1 MNFGKPW
8 VLPTVFL
15 FKRPLSVYTGTKNER
30 GRGLCRFL
38 IPMPIMTRTALTA
51 TGMRSFPP
59 CRGSAWGWCW
69 TRDATCP
76 PPVRRQS
83 WRNRYPHVYAA
94 VGVHPEDCDGFQD
107 SDLTE
112 LRQLLERPKV
122 VAIGEI
128 GLDYYW
134 EDNPPRAFQQ
144 TVFRKQLALAAELD
158 LPVIVHDREAHGDC
172 LAIIKEFPTVTG
184 VFHCFSRLTRDGGG
198 AAEAGLVSGLRRAHH
213 LQKRKAGPGGGRA
226 ITPLDRMVVET
237 DAPYMAPVPMRGK
250 RNDSRYLPY
259 VIEKLAEWKGVT
271 AEEMTRVTWENG
283 RRLFRI

>member
-1 MNFGKPW
+1 MTGQ
-8 VLPTVFL
+8 TL
-15 FKRPLSVYTGTKNER
+15 FDTHAHYDDER
-30 GRGLCRFL
+30 FD
-38 IPMPIMTRTALTA
+38 AD
-51 TGMRSFPP
+51 
-59 CRGSAWGWCW
+59 
-69 TRDATCP
+69 RDALLASMPEKNVGLIVNPGCDLP
-76 PPVRRQS
+76 SSRMAVALAEKFDF
-83 WRNRYPHVYAA
+83 VYAA
-94 VGVHPEDCDGFQD
+94 VGIHPENCGDFVPEQIDA
-107 SDLTE
+107 
-112 LRQLLERPKV
+112 LRNLAKNPRV

-172 LAIIKEFPTVTG
+172 LAIIREFPTVTG
-184 VFHCFSRLTRDGGG
+184 VFHCFSGSPEMATELLKRGWYLGFDGPITYKNAKRAPEV
-198 AAEAGLVSGLRRAHH
+198 AAV
-213 LQKRKAGPGGGRA
+213 
-226 ITPLDRMVVET
+226 TPLERIVVET